1 MSSFESS
8 AQQMASR
15 VNTEVAA
22 MDPATITLIL
32 TNVVPL
38 LLNCLQRRSGAAV
51 DVRSVVEH
59 AHRRNPQKLLRDV
72 AYQVRRQA
80 RREGRKISR
89 DQAEELAK
97 AIIEQT
103 LAEDSGQVIQSMV
116 AELAS
121 EAEAE

>member
-51 DVRSVVEH
+51 DVRSVVEN